1 MKKFFTILAVLV
13 LMVIKAQ
20 TQNPFGNGSDGALVV
35 NSGETVTIN
44 TERTSVEGNNY
55 AGTKAILVNG
65 NGGIQAG
72 DEVLIV
78 TVTDPETDML
88 QNLAGQWET
97 RYVSLVTSNVI
108 QLQTPLK
115 NNYFTSNE
123 EKHQVIKIPNFTT
136 VNVSGTLTCPAWDGS
151 TGGIL
156 FFRSSGTTE
165 IALTGIV
172 TASAKG
178 YRGGAQYG
186 TSHGGGQG
194 GESFV
199 GLGGLGGNYTSDPHG
214 KEGAGGG
221 GAAYAGYNGGHGL
234 AGGGGGSTNGAAG
247 LGSTNSG
254 GAGGG
259 GGGHAG
265 SAGGAGYGTF
275 GFGGNSYG
283 NSNNG
288 QNGGEN
294 YSGNGGNNYTGGG
307 GGGGGTYG
315 TADLARL
322 FFGSGGGAGGKHDGY
337 VPGFGGNGGGVLF
350 IASQTLNNSGIVES
364 KGGNG
369 GNGSYPNGPG
379 GGASGGSILLRALD
393 MNLGNTI
400 NSSGGNGGSS
410 YYGNP
415 GGNGGSG
422 RIRLDYQ
429 TLANS
434 AAITPNPYIGQLNN
448 IYHEPLANTPNVS
461 GPHTVV
467 ATIIDSEGDPIT
479 SANVFYSVNGGSFTP
494 VNMTESKTLQT
505 FTGNIPGQAI
515 NSVITYYIAA
525 TDGTDSYTLPLNAP
539 ADLFS
544 FTITGDAPYGLSST
558 DLLNGSVQISWYE
571 PLEVTN
577 FSQYKVYRSEQ
588 DNFVPGAYN
597 LIASGITDTTYI
609 DATVQDFHRYYY
621 IVSANYNF
629 GGTSVESFSGITQL
643 LVNNTSQT
651 TVKGY
656 AFLEA
661 RNNHANIKVKFV
673 PFSPSAVADSV
684 YTNALGFWET
694 HNLIP
699 GVYSIR
705 LSKTGFQTP
714 LIHENLTII
723 SDTDRGNTTLYDMGT
738 AVSGNVSGNWS
749 GFYSVTGDITVPA
762 GDSLIIDAG
771 TVIRFLGNYAFTIN
785 GYLAANG
792 VEGDSV
798 VFTSGPANQV
808 QQPNQ
813 WLRLRFYD
821 SSDDNSY
828 LNYTKI
834 EYANDGIYCEWC
846 SPEFSNCLIQR
857 QQRYGLYLS
866 NAYGVELNNSTI
878 RNLSDDG
885 IQMTASY
892 LTVSNSLISNYTNE
906 GIFLTNYSKVT
917 VSNTTI
923 KNGQSGIYTDN
934 NSEFLVDGSTI
945 SNNSQQGLF
954 CQDMWGRG
962 RLTNST
968 LNSNTRGIY
977 FYHNSSPVVSN
988 NLISQNSTGIEYYYN
1003 CDATVRNNEITS
1015 NSYGIVFNTSSYYCE
1030 TLITGNLVAN
1040 NSTDGI
1046 HKNSS
1051 GSYTDNPTITYNT
1064 IVNNGRHGLYIDRP
1078 GTEVI
1083 SNNIIAENGSYGL
1096 YNVSAIETFEN
1107 NNVNSNTAGAIYNL
1121 ANVPTA
1127 TWNFISFNPNNNA
1140 TCDIYRNINEDPEF
1154 AGPDDFSLT
1163 ATSKCI
1169 NGGSVTVT
1177 DSDGSVSDIGAYYFD
1192 LGNPHQVFTTG
1203 YDNQQVSLAWEPV
1216 ANDSLVSYKVYYKTA
1231 EAENDYTFFAS
1242 TTDTAIDV
1250 SGLTNNQMY
1259 DFTVAGNYANYESPK
1274 APAVSEKPGVTT
1286 LAYDPGSFCV
1296 LIPAGQASKDENLT
1310 VTNNGS
1316 RDLNLQFAEGDPSPS
1331 YAYFDGSGDYVNYG
1345 HQNQWHAMSA
1355 LTMECWLYRQNNGHF
1370 EFMGKNY
1377 RNYQFAI
1384 NSSERVYFYKGYGT
1398 INSNSYQEWQTS
1410 QYINANQWYH
1420 LAITWEG
1427 SSVKLYVNG
1436 DFVWETTNA
1445 VSSPIPDFQLY
1456 AFEFGRRAGEN
1467 SYYFQ
1472 GRLAEARLWNVARSA
1487 EEIAGNMYHSL
1498 LGDEEGLIGYWPL
1511 QDDFN
1516 DHSSF
1521 AVSGSPQG
1529 NVNLQTETGLPYTF
1543 FTVPQTHYTV
1553 EPGQTEVIPVTLY
1566 NRTDMTSKFFTTPLF
1581 SDDPSQPGFDL
1592 EFFVQYGETVPATPV
1607 YFTPVASTG
1616 KPYTLAIT
1624 NAKIDGAAIAVGDE
1638 IGVFD
1643 GELCVGAGI
1652 YNGSYNFVITA
1663 WEADPEL
1670 SMAGFTPGHN
1680 MTFRLYDTSADL
1692 ETNEAVETYYIGDD
1706 TFGYGAFS
1714 ALSLEA
1720 SVFNIQ
1726 SVAVAANQFNLV
1738 SFNLFPR
1745 YPNAWSVF
1753 GEMNGLQI
1761 VYNDMGQVLIPG
1773 YNINTI
1779 GDINFLDGFYLFS
1792 DENET
1797 ISYQGTFIKPEDWDI
1812 TVEAG
1817 KWNYISML
1825 SRNPVGVTDVFAGLE
1840 DEISIVQEASGD
1852 SWIPSQGINTI
1863 GNMEPGLGYKIA
1875 LSGASPITFNYPAAA
1890 KQPLASNMQDV
1901 ESLKSTRGT
1910 SYFSYTETG
1919 LPYAV
1924 IVRLKQPSESPFTLV
1939 PGNEIGLFD
1948 GNLCVGAAV
1957 YEGGNQLLIT
1967 AWQADEGQ
1975 NLPGF
1980 TSGHTIRAQVYRDNF
1995 LNTTKHDLKKFT
2007 GGIPVYGEGS
2017 YSKVILETVPAGEEP
2032 FEIEVQPN
2040 PFKDATAVVLNLKLE
2055 SLMKVNIF
2063 DYTGRLVKTLANDQ
2077 LPPDTY
2083 HLRWNGTDET
2093 GKKLNPGVYFVIAET
2108 TGKVITE
2115 KVIILQ

>member
-13 LMVIKAQ
+13 LLVSSILA
-20 TQNPFGNGSDGALVV
+20 QNPFGDGSDGALVV

-44 TERTSVEGNNY
+44 TERASVEGNNY
-55 AGTKAILVNG
+55 AGTKAILVDG

-72 DEVLIV
+72 DEVLII
-78 TVTDPETDML
+78 TLTDPETDMM

-97 RYVSLVTSNVI
+97 HYVASVTFSVI
-108 QLQTPLK
+108 QLQTPLL
-115 NNYFTSNE
+115 NNYHTSNG
-123 EKHQVIKIPNFTT
+123 EKHQVVKIPNYTT
-136 VNVSGTLTCPAWDGS
+136 VNVSGTLICPVWDGS

-156 FFRSSGTTE
+156 FFRSTGTTE
-165 IALTGIV
+165 IAATGIV
-172 TASAKG
+172 TASEKG
-178 YRGGAQYG
+178 YRGGTQYG
-186 TSHGGGQG
+186 SSHGGGQG

-199 GLGGLGGNYTSDPHG
+199 GLGGLGGIYTSNPHG
-214 KEGAGGG
+214 KQGAGGG
-221 GAAYAGYNGGHGL
+221 GAAHAGYNGGNGI
-234 AGGGGGSTNGAAG
+234 AGGGGGSTNGSAG
-247 LGSTNSG
+247 LGSANSG

-275 GFGGNSYG
+275 GYGGNSYQ
-283 NSNNG
+283 NSSNG
-288 QNGGEN
+288 ENGGEN

-315 TADLARL
+315 SADLVRL
-322 FFGSGGGAGGKHDGY
+322 FPGSGGGCGGRYDGY
-337 VPGFGGNGGGVLF
+337 APGLGGNGGGVLRISANTF
-350 IASQTLNNSGIVES
+350 TNAGIVES

-369 GNGSYPNGPG
+369 GSPSYYSGAG
-379 GGASGGSILLRALD
+379 GGASGGTIYLQAID
-393 MNLGNTI
+393 MNLGNLVTGD
-400 NSSGGNGGSS
+400 GGNGASG

-415 GGNGGSG
+415 AGNGGSG

-429 TLANS
+429 NLTNTATV
-434 AAITPNPYIGQLNN
+434 TPNPYIGQLSN
-448 IYHEPLANTPNVS
+448 IYHQPLANTASIS
-461 GPHTVV
+461 GPYQVS
-467 ATIIDSEGDPIT
+467 AAIISTDPIS
-479 SANVFYSVNGGSFTP
+479 SAQIFYRVNGGSFSQ
-494 VNMTESKTLQT
+494 VNMTESKSFQT
-505 FTGNIPGQAI
+505 FTGNISGQVI
-515 NSVITYYIAA
+515 NSLIEYYITA

-539 ADLFS
+539 DDLFS
-544 FTITGDAPYGLSST
+544 FSITGDAPYGLTLT
-558 DLLNGSVQISWYE
+558 DLSNGSVQVSWFE
-571 PLEVTN
+571 PIDLTN
-577 FSQYKVYRSEQ
+577 FTEYKVYRSEQ
-588 DNFVPGAYN
+588 DNFIPGAFN
-597 LIASGITDTTYI
+597 RIASGITDTSYL
-609 DATVQDFHRYYY
+609 DLTVQDFHRYYY
-621 IVSANYNF
+621 IISANYNF
-629 GGTSVESFSGITQL
+629 GGTLVETFTGSAEI

-673 PFSPSAVADSV
+673 PLSPSAVADSV

-705 LSKTGFQTP
+705 MSKTGFQTP

-738 AVSGNVSGNWS
+738 TVSGNVSGNWS

-798 VFTSGPANQV
+798 VLTSGPANQV

-878 RNLSDDG
+878 RNLGDDG

-892 LTVSNSLISNYTNE
+892 LTVNNSLISNYANE
-906 GIFLTNYSKVT
+906 GIYLTNYSKVT
-917 VSNTTI
+917 VNNTTI
-923 KNGQSGIYTDN
+923 RNGQSGIYADN
-934 NSEFLVDGSTI
+934 NSEFIVDGSTF
-945 SNNSQQGLF
+945 SNNSQQGVF
-954 CQDMWGRG
+954 CHDMWGRG
-962 RLTNST
+962 RMTNST

-977 FYHNSSPVVSN
+977 LYHNSNPLISN
-988 NLISQNSTGIEYYYN
+988 NFITQNSTGIEYYYN
-1003 CDATVRNNEITS
+1003 CDATVRNNEIKG
-1015 NSYGIVFNTSSYYCE
+1015 NSYGIVFNTSSHYCE

-1040 NSTDGI
+1040 NTNDGL
-1046 HKNSS
+1046 HKNSYYGADCS
-1051 GSYTDNPTITYNT
+1051 PTFTYNT
-1064 IVNNGRHGLYIDRP
+1064 ITGNGGNGIYIDRP

-1083 SNNIIAENGSYGL
+1083 TNNIIAENGNYGL

-1107 NNVNSNTAGAIYNL
+1107 NNVFSNTAGAIYNL
-1121 ANVPTA
+1121 ANVPAA

-1140 TCDIYRNINEDPEF
+1140 TCDIYRNINEDPGF

-1169 NGGSVTVT
+1169 NGGSVSVT

-1231 EAENDYTFFAS
+1231 DAENDYTFFAS

-1250 SGLTNNQMY
+1250 SGLTNNQLY
-1259 DFTVAGNYANYESPK
+1259 DFTVAGNYTNYESPK
-1274 APAVSEKPGVTT
+1274 APKVSEKPGVTI
-1286 LAYDPGSFCV
+1286 LAYDPGSYSV
-1296 LIPAGQASKDENLT
+1296 LIPTGQTSKNENFT

-1316 RDLNLQFAEGDPSPS
+1316 RELNLQFAEGDPSPS
-1331 YAYFDGSGDYVNYG
+1331 YAYFDGSGDFISYG

-1355 LTMECWLYRQNNGHF
+1355 LTMECWIYRQNSGHF
-1370 EFMGKNY
+1370 EFMGKNF
-1377 RNYQFAI
+1377 RNYELTI
-1384 NSSERVYFYKGYGT
+1384 NSSNRVYFYKGYGT

-1410 QYINANQWYH
+1410 QTINANQWYH

-1427 SSVKLYVNG
+1427 SSVKLFVNG
-1436 DFVWETTNA
+1436 NFVWETSNA
-1445 VSSPIPDFQLY
+1445 VSSPIPDFHLY
-1456 AFEFGRRAGEN
+1456 AFELGRRAGEN
-1467 SYYFQ
+1467 SYYLQ

-1487 EEIAGNMYHSL
+1487 DEIAGNMYHSL
-1498 LGDEEGLIGYWPL
+1498 SGDEEGLIGYWPL

-1521 AVSGSPQG
+1521 GVPGSPQG
-1529 NVNLQTETGLPYTF
+1529 NVNLQTATGLPYTF
-1543 FTVPQTHYTV
+1543 FTVPQTIYTV

-1566 NRTDMTSKFFTTPLF
+1566 NRTDMTSKYFTTPLF
-1581 SDDPSQPGFDL
+1581 SDDPSQPSFDL

-1624 NAKIDGAAIAVGDE
+1624 NAKIDGSAIAVGDE

-1643 GELCVGAGI
+1643 GDLCVGAGI
-1652 YNGSYNFVITA
+1652 FNGNYNFIITA
-1663 WEADPEL
+1663 WEADPAL
-1670 SMAGFTPGHN
+1670 SLEGFTPGNN

-1692 ETNEAVETYYIGDD
+1692 ETNEAVETYFIGDD

-1726 SVAVAANQFNLV
+1726 NISVTGNQFNLV

-1745 YPNAWSVF
+1745 YANAWSVF

-1761 VYNDMGQVLIPG
+1761 VYNDLGQVLIPG

-1792 DENET
+1792 NENET
-1797 ISYQGTFIKPEDWDI
+1797 INYQGTFIKPEDWDI

-1825 SRNPVGVTDVFAGLE
+1825 SRNPVDVELVFAGLE

-1890 KQPLASNMQDV
+1890 KQPLASNVQDL
-1901 ESLKSTRGT
+1901 ENLKSTRQT
-1910 SYFSYTETG
+1910 SHFSFTETG

-1924 IVRLKQPSESPFTLV
+1924 IVRLKQPAESLFTLV

-1957 YEGGNQLLIT
+1957 YQGGNQLLIT

-1975 NLPGF
+1975 NLAGFIPGNP
-1980 TSGHTIRAQVYRDNF
+1980 IKAQVYRENF
-1995 LNTTKHDLKKFT
+1995 SNNTKHDLKKFT
-2007 GGIPVYGEGS
+2007 GGVPVFGEGN
-2017 YSKVILETVPAGEEP
+2017 YSKVILESVPTGEEP
-2032 FEIEVQPN
+2032 FEFDVQPN
-2040 PFKDATAVVLNLKLE
+2040 PFKDATSIVLDLKIETL
-2055 SLMKVNIF
+2055 LKVNVF
-2063 DYTGRLVKTLANDQ
+2063 DNTGRLVKSISNEQ

-2083 HLRWNGTDET
+2083 RLNWNGTDQN
-2093 GKKLNPGVYFVIAET
+2093 GRKLNPGVYHVVAET
-2108 TGKVITE
+2108 PGQVITQ
-2115 KVIILQ
+2115 KVVILQ